1 MDGYMVTDILMERRL
16 LIIDI
21 DDVENTSFVGR

>member
-1 MDGYMVTDILMERRL
+1 MNGYMVTDILMERRL